1 MGGGGADLKMCIQK
15 KCNLKCLAGGSGVI
29 ATAVGTG
36 CQKLKLF
43 SIY

>member
-1 MGGGGADLKMCIQK
+1 
-15 KCNLKCLAGGSGVI
+15 LAGGSGVI